1 MVSLQVPHVRKLV
14 ALALEEDLAFGD
26 VTACLTV
33 PRNER
38 ALGKIIAREELLVC
52 GLDIVPV
59 IISEGHFDA
68 VFSRKKE
75 DGATAVAGDV
85 LATVEGA
92 SRDLLSLERT
102 ALNFLQRMCGVA
114 SYTQRFVAAA
124 SKVAVLDTRKTMP
137 GFRVLDKYATSVGG
151 ARNHRAS
158 LGDMVLVK
166 NNHVDAHPLGMR
178 GALAE
183 IVAKKPL
190 YMPFE
195 VEVRN
200 LDELVIAIE
209 FKPTVI
215 MLDNFTD
222 ELVGKAVSLVQSIFS
237 LSPET
242 RPLIEVSGGVSL
254 ERLPILS
261 SLGVDA
267 ASAGALTTRAPNVDI
282 SMRISHIAPR

>member
-1 MVSLQVPHVRKLV
+1 MFSLQVPLVRKLV

-26 VTACLTV
+26 VTASLTV
-33 PRNER
+33 PQDECS
-38 ALGKIIAREELLVC
+38 AGQIIAREELIVC
-52 GLDIVPV
+52 GIDIVPI
-59 IISEGHFDA
+59 IISEGHFEA
-68 VFSRKKE
+68 VFSREKE
-75 DGATAVAGDV
+75 DGTTASAGDV
-85 LATVEGA
+85 LATLEGC

-102 ALNFLQRMCGVA
+102 ALNFLQRLCGVA
-114 SYTQRFVAAA
+114 TYTKRFVVAA
-124 SKVAVLDTRKTMP
+124 SNIVVLDTRKTMP

-166 NNHVDAHPLGMR
+166 NNHVDAHQNGMR

-200 LDELVIAIE
+200 LEELSIAIE

-222 ELVGKAVSLVQSIFS
+222 ELVGKAVHLVQSAFS
-237 LSPET
+237 SSPQT
-242 RPLIEVSGGVSL
+242 RPLIEVSGGVCL
-254 ERLPILS
+254 ERLQTLS

-267 ASAGALTTRAPNVDI
+267 ASAGALTTRAPHVDI
-282 SMRISHIAPR
+282 SMRISRIASR

>member
-26 VTACLTV
+26 VTASLTV

-38 ALGKIIAREELLVC
+38 GLGKIIAREELLVC

-85 LATVEGA
+85 LATVEGS

-114 SYTQRFVAAA
+114 SYTKRFVAAA

-166 NNHVDAHPLGMR
+166 NNHVDAHPHGMR

-200 LDELVIAIE
+200 LDELAIAIE

-222 ELVGKAVSLVQSIFS
+222 ELVGKAVSLVQSTFS
-237 LSPET
+237 LSPEM

-282 SMRISHIAPR
+282 SMRISRIAPR